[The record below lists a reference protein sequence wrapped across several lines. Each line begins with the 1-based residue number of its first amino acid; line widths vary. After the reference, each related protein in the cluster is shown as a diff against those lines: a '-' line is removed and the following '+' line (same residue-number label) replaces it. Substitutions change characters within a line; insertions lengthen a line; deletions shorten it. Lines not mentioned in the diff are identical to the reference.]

1 MNAAIY
7 PIMSS
12 AIAQERRLETV
23 MNNIANLQTSG
34 FRKDRSIFEVAPFS
48 DAKPGMEPFD
58 HMRFPTVGVVVHA
71 ETDLTPGKLK
81 RTENPFDLA
90 VDGEGYFVVETG
102 EGPRYTRTGQVTT
115 DKNGVLITTEGLPL
129 LGQNGRI
136 TLPPGELVVLEDG
149 KVGVKQPGKGKNTIV
164 DMLQLVALDA
174 KLGVTRVG
182 TTLFDGTPTDARP
195 TSSIMQGFRED
206 SNVNPFY
213 EITAMIDALRAYEAA
228 QKLITTL
235 DEATGRAISE
245 IGGT

>member
-1 MNAAIY
+1 
-7 PIMSS
+7 MSS
-12 AIAQERRLETV
+12 SVAQERRLETI
-23 MNNIANLQTSG
+23 MNNIANLETVG
-34 FRKDRSIFEVAPFS
+34 FRKDHSIFEVVPFS
-48 DAKPGMEPFD
+48 VAKPGVERFD
-58 HMRFPTVGVVVHA
+58 HMRFQTAGVVVHA
-71 ETDLTPGKLK
+71 EPDLSPGRLR
-81 RTENPFDLA
+81 RTENLFDLA
-90 VDGEGYFVVETG
+90 INGEGYFVVETG
-102 EGPRYTRTGQVTT
+102 EGPRYTRAGQVTT

-149 KVGVKQPGKGKNTIV
+149 KVGVKPPGKGKNTVV

-174 KLGVTRVG
+174 KVGVTRVG
-182 TTLFDGTPTDARP
+182 TTLLDGTPTDVRP
-195 TSSIMQGFRED
+195 TGSIMQGFRED

-235 DEATGRAISE
+235 DEATGKAISD